1 MALMVDSM
9 ILLLLFG
16 ILTYAWIVDRRVRRL
31 TKIMGELAP
40 LVGEFSQAVDKSESS
55 AAELRAAADQ
65 MGRRADAIR
74 KEPEGP
80 RFTTRRNTDTQQR
93 HRSERKHEL
102 VRSFFEAT
110 RGSEA

>member
-1 MALMVDSM
+1 MALMIDTL

-31 TKIMGELAP
+31 TKILRELAP
-40 LVGEFSQAVDKSESS
+40 LVGEFSQAVDKSENS
-55 AAELRAAADQ
+55 AAALRAAADQ
-65 MGRRADAIR
+65 MGRRAESIR
-74 KEPEGP
+74 TEPEEP
-80 RFTTRRNTDTQQR
+80 RFSTRRNTDTHQR
-93 HRSERKHEL
+93 RRSERKHEL